1 MKKRILSAVLAFS
14 MILSFAG
21 AAPIP
26 IRQFD
31 GGSGNIHE
39 HSFACYENYELICNE
54 NHEHIESCFEHSGE
68 LVCGMDEGMEHT
80 HNEEGYECHVV
91 EKILTC
97 NKQDHTHSEE
107 CYSEEEVPLAKVE
120 LPETGFTEEF
130 YTSEGEGT
138 IDDAT
143 KSELP
148 DISPMDGELLENEV
162 EELPEITSTD
172 EETSTE
178 KTLTCELTEHVHNET
193 CYSEVWECR
202 KLVTDD
208 KTIEDTEDAE
218 DFESPGEV
226 ADSLQETPELPPPF
240 DFDTNE
246 VVNEDGSTEEDAML
260 LPPVDFG
267 SEEEVS
273 ITTAISDEENISLFY
288 DKLAKLSS
296 MTDGFTLECTDN
308 DLYDEIKAV
317 FEGCKIC
324 YENLPSQY
332 RQLHEGSLHEG
343 LEDHLRLYS
352 KASRWVETHGF
363 KYAVFV
369 TESKVS
375 FYVYDRRAYIYDGVL
390 FDTIECDLSS
400 LTDKFSV
407 LQKGIYRFP
416 VFKQTDGWL
425 VCCGKETNT
434 DVIFPIGNI
443 FKIVDSNGEAIE
455 GVALDIGGMVMNT
468 NQDGYC
474 DTRTLVENELTNYFW
489 GLYTYP
495 DHRDRIFDQV
505 NMYYDGSSY
514 TWEDIVSGTI
524 VIDEYTDY
532 NSHGLDYY
540 LKLVNDLFKKV
551 DYNGFCSPEQLN
563 KIEHLYNETLSVKDG
578 ISTAD

>member
-1 MKKRILSAVLAFS
+1 
-14 MILSFAG
+14 
-21 AAPIP
+21 
-26 IRQFD
+26 
-31 GGSGNIHE
+31 
-39 HSFACYENYELICNE
+39 
-54 NHEHIESCFEHSGE
+54 
-68 LVCGMDEGMEHT
+68 
-80 HNEEGYECHVV
+80 
-91 EKILTC
+91 
-97 NKQDHTHSEE
+97 
-107 CYSEEEVPLAKVE
+107 
-120 LPETGFTEEF
+120 
-130 YTSEGEGT
+130 
-138 IDDAT
+138 
-143 KSELP
+143 
-148 DISPMDGELLENEV
+148 
-162 EELPEITSTD
+162 
-172 EETSTE
+172 
-178 KTLTCELTEHVHNET
+178 
-193 CYSEVWECR
+193 
-202 KLVTDD
+202 
-208 KTIEDTEDAE
+208 
-218 DFESPGEV
+218 
-226 ADSLQETPELPPPF
+226 
-240 DFDTNE
+240 
-246 VVNEDGSTEEDAML
+246 
-260 LPPVDFG
+260 
-267 SEEEVS
+267 
-273 ITTAISDEENISLFY
+273 
-288 DKLAKLSS
+288 

-578 ISTAD
+578 ISTDNFLVGSEYYDRLSDAEKMLKEIGSWIKFNALNLKNISATREFEYCVYTKSPIVKMVGAYRWNRYDQSDRNIETGMNLEKYPDGTVNAAVKDAAEDVVNYTSKKIGDK

>member
-273 ITTAISDEENISLFY
+273 ITTAISD
-288 DKLAKLSS
+288 A
-296 MTDGFTLECTDN
+296 
-308 DLYDEIKAV
+308 
-317 FEGCKIC
+317 
-324 YENLPSQY
+324 LPS
-332 RQLHEGSLHEG
+332 
-343 LEDHLRLYS
+343 
-352 KASRWVETHGF
+352 T
-363 KYAVFV
+363 
-369 TESKVS
+369 
-375 FYVYDRRAYIYDGVL
+375 
-390 FDTIECDLSS
+390 
-400 LTDKFSV
+400 
-407 LQKGIYRFP
+407 
-416 VFKQTDGWL
+416 
-425 VCCGKETNT
+425 
-434 DVIFPIGNI
+434 
-443 FKIVDSNGEAIE
+443 
-455 GVALDIGGMVMNT
+455 
-468 NQDGYC
+468 
-474 DTRTLVENELTNYFW
+474 
-489 GLYTYP
+489 
-495 DHRDRIFDQV
+495 
-505 NMYYDGSSY
+505 
-514 TWEDIVSGTI
+514 
-524 VIDEYTDY
+524 
-532 NSHGLDYY
+532 
-540 LKLVNDLFKKV
+540 
-551 DYNGFCSPEQLN
+551 
-563 KIEHLYNETLSVKDG
+563 
-578 ISTAD
+578 